1 MNLLSEMDR
10 RLVSLIGIFTTLYLT
25 FNYLIQPGP
34 PEKKTSDNSLY
45 ICHSRILC
53 VQFLLKKHK
62 YSNAPPCETNTC
74 YSQFMEPGPKWL
86 QIIWCCLFGH
96 QHCICKLQCKFLFP
110 SGGLDILFHYST
122 SYSVKAEHNSATQ
135 ILQYKHCSAVGK

>member
-1 MNLLSEMDR
+1 
-10 RLVSLIGIFTTLYLT
+10 
-25 FNYLIQPGP
+25 
-34 PEKKTSDNSLY
+34 
-45 ICHSRILC
+45 
-53 VQFLLKKHK
+53 
-62 YSNAPPCETNTC
+62 
-74 YSQFMEPGPKWL
+74 MEPGPKWL

-135 ILQYKHCSAVGK
+135 ILQYKHCNAVGKNNYVLQKISASMYFLAADILIYVKQNQYWRFGLLQL